1 MTIPSRDAPGI
12 PARTSAVILCAAVTF
27 GLLADFLLRA
37 PAWGVNVPLA
47 VAFAAAA
54 GLAMPVARERQ
65 PSPWCWLA
73 ACFFASMWAVR
84 DDELLLVADLLASLA
99 LLSLPLLPAAGV
111 ALRRAAAFD
120 VSLAPLR
127 AAVAATAGAADFARG
142 VGARFVPPGARR
154 GKLRAA
160 AVGMILAAPL
170 VLVFSSLFASADPVF
185 AALATSVFSANIASA
200 LSHATVMLVAG
211 WACAGYLWTLLA
223 PRTGEWSAALP
234 RLEIG
239 GAQVLIPLGATVGV
253 FILVLGVQAPVL
265 FGSEAFVQNRTGLTF
280 AEYARTGFFEM
291 VFASSL
297 TLPLVYLAPALA
309 GKLEGRSPETLRAL
323 LWALLALAGLVL
335 ASALWRMALY
345 IRVYGLT
352 EDRIYST
359 AVMLWIGVTIV
370 VLAGTVVRGRP
381 QGAALGSLIGAV
393 AALAALNLANPKALI
408 ASYNLAHREAVD
420 LDHLITLGGDA
431 APVLVS
437 NLDRLLPVQ
446 RCDLA
451 TYLRENTRGDAD
463 WRGWNLA
470 RQRAATAS
478 AKLDVVALCAGLVR
492 PAREP

>member
-1 MTIPSRDAPGI
+1 MLIPSHGAPEI
-12 PARTSAVILCAAVTF
+12 PTRTSAVILSAAATF
-27 GLLADFLLRA
+27 GLLADYLLRA
-37 PAWGVNVPLA
+37 PEWGINVPLA

-65 PSPWCWLA
+65 PSPWSWLA

-84 DDELLLVADLLASLA
+84 DEELLLVVDLLATLA

-111 ALRRAAAFD
+111 ALRKAAAFD
-120 VSLAPLR
+120 VVLVPFR
-127 AAVAATAGAADFARG
+127 AAVAATAGTVDFAR
-142 VGARFVPPGARR
+142 VVRARFIPPGARR
-154 GKLRAA
+154 GRLRAA

-185 AALATSVFSANIASA
+185 AALATSVFSANIASS
-200 LSHATVMLVAG
+200 LSHAALTLIAG
-211 WACAGYLWTLLA
+211 AVCAGYLWTLLA

-234 RLEIG
+234 QLEIG

-253 FILVLGVQAPVL
+253 FVLFLGVQAPVL
-265 FGSEAFVQNRTGLTF
+265 FGSEAFVQDRTGLTF
-280 AEYARTGFFEM
+280 AEYARAGFFEM

-297 TLPLVYLAPALA
+297 TLPLVYVAPALA

-370 VLAGTVVRGRP
+370 VFSATVVRGRP
-381 QGAALGSLIGAV
+381 QGAALGSLVGAV

-431 APVLVS
+431 APILVS
-437 NLDRLLPVQ
+437 SIDRLLPVQ

-451 TYLRENTRGDAD
+451 TYLHERTRRDAD

-470 RQRAATAS
+470 RQRAATAA
-478 AKLDVVALCAGLVR
+478 AKLDLAALCSGLVR
-492 PAREP
+492 PARQP